1 MSRGSGEVARA
12 GEECWVYKLVFVLV
26 ESGRTFAQWTGGR
39 VIQLVLDIQMAWV
52 MGGHRLEGSIWIRLI
67 RMLM

>member
-1 MSRGSGEVARA
+1 
-12 GEECWVYKLVFVLV
+12 VYKLVFVLV